1 MAVFDKSVIDKKIVA
16 SSILSYVQFG
26 AIVLL
31 LWWCLKIIAPFLN
44 LVVWG
49 IVISVAAY
57 PGYVA
62 LTAKLGGRRKLATV
76 MMTLAGIAI
85 VVVPAWILAEST
97 VGGMQELAADLEDGT
112 VTVPPPAEGVA
123 EWPVVGEKLYAA
135 WNLAASNLEAAVNK
149 FEPQL
154 KELGNKLLGL
164 AAAGVGGVLQMVLS
178 MIIAGALLG
187 QAASGHL
194 VTSRFFSRLM
204 GEARGPAMA
213 DLSIAI
219 IRSVVK
225 GVLGI
230 ALIQTVLAI
239 IGLLVMGVPAAGLL
253 GFAVLV
259 VAIVQLPPI
268 IVLGPVALWVYSI
281 ADPVPATIFLVYS
294 LIVSSAD
301 AFLKPLLLGRGVQVP
316 MLVILLGAIGGAISM
331 GILGLFL
338 GAVILA
344 LGYELLSAWLRE
356 EEAADKAAEAAQP
369 AGSDAA
375 RTD

>member
-1 MAVFDKSVIDKKIVA
+1 MAIFDKSVIDNRIVA

-26 AIVLL
+26 ALVLL

-44 LVVWG
+44 LVIWG
-49 IVISVAAY
+49 VIISVAAY
-57 PGYVA
+57 PGHVA
-62 LTAKLGGRRKLATV
+62 LTAKLGGRKKLSTV
-76 MMTLAGIAI
+76 ILTLAGIAI
-85 VVVPAWILAEST
+85 VVIPAWILAEST
-97 VGGMQELAADLEDGT
+97 IGGMQELAADFEDGT
-112 VTVPPPAEGVA
+112 VNIPPPSEGVA
-123 EWPVVGEKLYAA
+123 EWPVIGTQLYEA
-135 WNLAASNLEAAVNK
+135 WSLAETNLEAAANK
-149 FEPQL
+149 FEPQI
-154 KELGNKLLGL
+154 KALGKKLLGL
-164 AAAGVGGVLQMVLS
+164 AANGIGGVLQMVLA

-187 QAASGHL
+187 QAASGYS

-204 GEARGPAMA
+204 GEERGQAMA
-213 DLSIAI
+213 DLSISI

-230 ALIQTVLAI
+230 ALIQTVLAV
-239 IGLLVMGVPAAGLL
+239 IGLLVMGVPAAGLI

-268 IVLGPVALWVYSI
+268 LVLGPVAIWVYSI
-281 ADPVPATIFLVYS
+281 ADTVPATIFLIYS
-294 LIVSSAD
+294 IVVSGAD

-356 EEAADKAAEAAQP
+356 EIATEPTEP
-369 AGSDAA
+369 
-375 RTD
+375 T

>member
-1 MAVFDKSVIDKKIVA
+1 MAVFDKSVIDNKIVA
-16 SSILSYVQFG
+16 SSIISYVQFG
-26 AIVLL
+26 ALVLL
-31 LWWCLKIIAPFLN
+31 LWLCLKIIAPFLN
-44 LVVWG
+44 LVIWG

-62 LTAKLGGRRKLATV
+62 LSAKLGGRKKLSTV
-76 MMTLAGIAI
+76 ILTLAGIAI
-85 VVVPAWILAEST
+85 VVIPAWILAEST
-97 VGGMQELAADLEDGT
+97 IGGMQELAAHLEDGT
-112 VTVPPPAEGVA
+112 VNVPPPAEGVA
-123 EWPVVGEKLYAA
+123 GWPVIGEKLYEA
-135 WNLAASNLEAAVNK
+135 WSLAETNLEAAVNK
-149 FEPQL
+149 FEPQI
-154 KELGNKLLGL
+154 KELSSKLLGL
-164 AAAGVGGVLQMVLS
+164 AAAGVGGVLQMVFS

-187 QAASGHL
+187 QAASGHQ

-204 GEARGPAMA
+204 GEQRGPAMTN
-213 DLSIAI
+213 LSISI

-230 ALIQTVLAI
+230 ALIQTVFAV
-239 IGLLVMGVPAAGLL
+239 IGLLVMGVPGAGLI

-268 IVLGPVALWVYSI
+268 LVLGPVAAWVYSW
-281 ADPVPATIFLVYS
+281 ADPVSATIFLVYCI
-294 LIVSSAD
+294 IVSGAD
-301 AFLKPLLLGRGVQVP
+301 AFLKPLLLGRGVEVP

-356 EEAADKAAEAAQP
+356 EEAADESAESAAAQ
-369 AGSDAA
+369 
-375 RTD
+375 TD

>member
-1 MAVFDKSVIDKKIVA
+1 MPVFDKSVIDNRIVA

-26 AIVLL
+26 ALVLL
-31 LWWCLKIIAPFLN
+31 LWWCLNIIAPFLN

-57 PGYVA
+57 PSHVA
-62 LTAKLGGRRKLATV
+62 LTAKLGGRSKISTLV
-76 MMTLAGIAI
+76 LTLAGIAI
-85 VVVPAWILAEST
+85 VAVPAWILAEST
-97 VGGMQELAADLEDGT
+97 IGGVQELAADFEDGT
-112 VTVPPPAEGVA
+112 VTIPPPADGVA
-123 EWPVVGEKLYAA
+123 EWPIIGENVHAA
-135 WNLAASNLEAAVNK
+135 WSLAATNLEAAVNK
-149 FEPQL
+149 FEPQI
-154 KELGNKLLGL
+154 KELGRSLLGR
-164 AAAGVGGVLQMVLS
+164 AAAGVGGILQMVLS

-187 QAASGHL
+187 QATSGHRI
-194 VTSRFFSRLM
+194 TQQFFSRLM
-204 GEARGPAMA
+204 GETRGPAMA
-213 DLSIAI
+213 DLSISI

-230 ALIQTVLAI
+230 ALIQTLLSV

-268 IVLGPVALWVYSI
+268 LVMGPVAIWVYSV
-281 ADPVPATIFLVYS
+281 ADPIPATIFLVYS
-294 LIVSSAD
+294 IIVSSAD
-301 AFLKPLLLGRGVQVP
+301 AFLKPLLLGRGVEVP

-344 LGYELLSAWLRE
+344 LGYEMLSAWLRE
-356 EEAADKAAEAAQP
+356 EGVTTPSEENSP
-369 AGSDAA
+369 P
-375 RTD
+375 

>member
-1 MAVFDKSVIDKKIVA
+1 MGIFDKSVIDDKIV
-16 SSILSYVQFG
+16 SSSLLSYVQFG

-31 LWWCLKIIAPFLN
+31 LWWCLNIIAPFLN

-57 PGYVA
+57 PGHLA
-62 LTAKLGGRRKLATV
+62 LTARLGGRARLSSV
-76 MMTLAGIAI
+76 IMTLAGIAI
-85 VVVPAWILAEST
+85 VVIPAWILAEST
-97 VGGMQELAADLEDGT
+97 IGGLQELAADFEDGT
-112 VTVPPPAEGVA
+112 VSIPPPAEGVA
-123 EWPVVGEKLYAA
+123 EWPVIGEKLYAA

-149 FEPQL
+149 FQPQI
-154 KELGNKLLGL
+154 KALGEILLGR
-164 AAAGVGGVLQMVLS
+164 AAAGIGGVLQMILS

-187 QAASGHL
+187 QAASGYR
-194 VTSRFFSRLM
+194 VTTLLFTRLM
-204 GEARGPAMA
+204 GEARGPAMT
-213 DLSIAI
+213 DLSISI

-230 ALIQTVLAI
+230 ALIQTVLSV
-239 IGLLVMGVPAAGLL
+239 IGLLVMGVPGAGLI

-268 IVLGPVALWVYSI
+268 LILGPVAAWVYSF

-294 LIVSSAD
+294 LVVSSAD
-301 AFLKPLLLGRGVQVP
+301 AFLKPLLLGRGVEVP

-344 LGYELLSAWLRE
+344 LGYELLRAWITPGI
-356 EEAADKAAEAAQP
+356 EAENSETEAEP
-369 AGSDAA
+369 VA
-375 RTD
+375 RD

>member
-1 MAVFDKSVIDKKIVA
+1 MAIFDKSVIDDRIVA

-31 LWWCLKIIAPFLN
+31 LWWCLNIIAPFLN

-49 IVISVAAY
+49 IIISVAAY
-57 PGYVA
+57 PGHIA
-62 LTAKLGGRRKLATV
+62 LTARLGGRARLSSV
-76 MMTLAGIAI
+76 IMTLAGIAI
-85 VVVPAWILAEST
+85 VVIPAWILAEST
-97 VGGMQELAADLEDGT
+97 IGGLQELAADFEDGT
-112 VTVPPPAEGVA
+112 VSVPPPAESVA
-123 EWPVVGEKLYAA
+123 EWPVIGERLYAA

-149 FEPQL
+149 FQPQI
-154 KELGNKLLGL
+154 KALGEALLGR
-164 AAAGVGGVLQMVLS
+164 AAAGIGGVLQMILS

-187 QAASGHL
+187 QAASGYR
-194 VTSRFFSRLM
+194 VTTLFFTRLM
-204 GEARGPAMA
+204 GEARGPAMT
-213 DLSIAI
+213 DLSISI

-230 ALIQTVLAI
+230 ALIQTVLSV
-239 IGLLVMGVPAAGLL
+239 IGLLVMGVPGAGLI

-268 IVLGPVALWVYSI
+268 LILGPVAAWVY
-281 ADPVPATIFLVYS
+281 PATIFLVYS
-294 LIVSSAD
+294 LVVSSAD
-301 AFLKPLLLGRGVQVP
+301 AFLKPLLLGRGVEVP

-344 LGYELLSAWLRE
+344 LGYELLRAWITPE
-356 EEAADKAAEAAQP
+356 IEAENSETAAEP
-369 AGSDAA
+369 VA
-375 RTD
+375 RD